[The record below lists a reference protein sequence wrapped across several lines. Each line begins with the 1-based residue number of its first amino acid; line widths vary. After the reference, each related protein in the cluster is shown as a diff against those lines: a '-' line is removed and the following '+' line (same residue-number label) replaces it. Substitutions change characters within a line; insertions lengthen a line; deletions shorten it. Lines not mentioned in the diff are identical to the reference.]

1 MMTPAGDPNDLEILL
16 EADDLIPNS
25 PTGEGDDLG
34 GDSNESANPSNGASA
49 GGSNESSASLRF
61 PSPPIDVSVQVIPD
75 DNTNKGT
82 AVLAT
87 ALASAP
93 IAPAPSADMGTHGKS
108 PSSDKQIGSTRVS
121 TETFDYTKL
130 AESFA
135 SMKQQVIVIEAFQ
148 ALSTAANAAD
158 MKVIIDLGLS
168 ESGSWEK
175 LLMLIAT
182 TLTFDASS
190 KFHYSH
196 VLKIIGASSPT
207 PAPASR
213 VKSVPSRRGA
223 T

>member
-1 MMTPAGDPNDLEILL
+1 MMTHAGDPNDLELLL
-16 EADDLIPNS
+16 EADDQMPNS

-108 PSSDKQIGSTRVS
+108 PLPDKQVVWFLR
-121 TETFDYTKL
+121 
-130 AESFA
+130 A
-135 SMKQQVIVIEAFQ
+135 
-148 ALSTAANAAD
+148 
-158 MKVIIDLGLS
+158 
-168 ESGSWEK
+168 
-175 LLMLIAT
+175 
-182 TLTFDASS
+182 
-190 KFHYSH
+190 
-196 VLKIIGASSPT
+196 
-207 PAPASR
+207 
-213 VKSVPSRRGA
+213 
-223 T
+223 

>member
-1 MMTPAGDPNDLEILL
+1 MMTPAGDPSDLELLL
-16 EADDLIPNS
+16 EADVQMPNS

-108 PSSDKQIGSTRVS
+108 PLPDKQGARIRDV
-121 TETFDYTKL
+121 L
-130 AESFA
+130 AGV
-135 SMKQQVIVIEAFQ
+135 QVRGV
-148 ALSTAANAAD
+148 
-158 MKVIIDLGLS
+158 
-168 ESGSWEK
+168 GSW
-175 LLMLIAT
+175 
-182 TLTFDASS
+182 LTWRNAHD
-190 KFHYSH
+190 
-196 VLKIIGASSPT
+196 
-207 PAPASR
+207 PACQ
-213 VKSVPSRRGA
+213 
-223 T
+223 

>member
-1 MMTPAGDPNDLEILL
+1 MMTPAGDPTDLEILPD
-16 EADDLIPNS
+16 ADDQMPNS

-108 PSSDKQIGSTRVS
+108 PISTSQLGSRSVTA
-121 TETFDYTKL
+121 KL
-130 AESFA
+130 
-135 SMKQQVIVIEAFQ
+135 
-148 ALSTAANAAD
+148 
-158 MKVIIDLGLS
+158 
-168 ESGSWEK
+168 
-175 LLMLIAT
+175 
-182 TLTFDASS
+182 
-190 KFHYSH
+190 Y
-196 VLKIIGASSPT
+196 
-207 PAPASR
+207 R
-213 VKSVPSRRGA
+213 
-223 T
+223 